1 MLLQTPAASSYH
13 RVVIG
18 SLNHFLCWNAR
29 NQDHTCSA
37 ALSEPIYLVIRD
49 QSENGATNPAGGIR
63 RCYRPSTTESRCHR
77 GWEASS
83 GLNTGCSS
91 RTSIIEPYRA
101 KF

>member
-63 RCYRPSTTESRCHR
+63 RCYRPSTSISHLDPKPTISPAPRFWFRNEP
-77 GWEASS
+77 
-83 GLNTGCSS
+83 
-91 RTSIIEPYRA
+91 TSWQDQS
-101 KF
+101 